1 MSLTTANSGPI
12 LSPEQIG
19 ELVIKPLSQASV
31 ALQVSHIVQVAST
44 LRIPLVA
51 SDVSSGWVA
60 EAAEIPATDLATSE
74 IDVVPRKLA
83 ALTAIS
89 NELAN
94 DSSPAAQAIVGQSIV
109 RDLQRKLDGAYFGN
123 TAANTPDGL
132 LSITPNAVNG
142 GVVANGYT
150 NLDWAESAKTNA
162 EQHNT
167 QITAFV
173 CSPATALA
181 LSTIKEYSAAQSNRH
196 LLGADPTLPGQRI
209 VSGVPLLTS
218 PAVSGSTI
226 WAIPRERSIV
236 AMRQDAS
243 LVPDSSV
250 FFTSDRTAVRA
261 TIRLSWA
268 FTDPAAFS
276 KITLT

>member
-1 MSLTTANSGPI
+1 MSLTTSSAAA
-12 LSPEQIG
+12 LLTPEQVG
-19 ELVIKPLSQASV
+19 ELVVKPLSQASV
-31 ALQVSHIVQVAST
+31 ALQVSKVVPVITS
-44 LRIPLVA
+44 LRIPLVTSDA
-51 SDVSSGWVA
+51 SAGWTA
-60 EAAEIPATDLATSE
+60 EGAEIAASDLATDE
-74 IDVVPRKLA
+74 INIVPRKLA
-83 ALTAIS
+83 ALSAIS

-94 DSSPAAQAIVGQSIV
+94 DSSPAAQATVGESIV
-109 RDLQRKLDGAYFGN
+109 RDLQRKLDAAFFGN
-123 TAANTPDGL
+123 TVANGPDGL
-132 LSITPNAVNG
+132 LSITANAISG
-142 GVVANGYT
+142 GTVANGYT

-181 LSTIKEYSAAQSNRH
+181 LSTIKVFTSAGSNQH
-196 LLGADPTLPGQRI
+196 LLGADPTLPGQRV

-218 PAVSGSTI
+218 PAISGNVI
-226 WAIPRERSIV
+226 WAIPRERSVV

-268 FTDPAAFS
+268 FTDAAAFS
-276 KITLT
+276 KVTLT